1 VALSCTPLAAA
12 EIYEARL
19 DNGLRLLVKE
29 DHRAPVVV
37 SQLWYKIGSID
48 EPTGLTGISHMLEH
62 MMFKGTEQFGPGEFS
77 RLIDEVGGEQNAFTG
92 QDYTV
97 YFEKMPKD
105 KIELALKLEADRV
118 ANLLLDEKE
127 FRKERAVVMEERRL
141 RTEDVPQS
149 LFLSALWQLP
159 SCHIPIDNQ

>member
-1 VALSCTPLAAA
+1 MVLSCTPLAAA

-19 DNGLRLLVKE
+19 ENGLRLLVKE

-37 SQLWYKIGSID
+37 SQLWYKVGSID

-62 MMFKGTEQFGPGEFS
+62 MMFKGTKQFGPGEFS

-97 YFEKMPKD
+97 YFEKCPKI
-105 KIELALKLEADRV
+105 K
-118 ANLLLDEKE
+118 
-127 FRKERAVVMEERRL
+127 
-141 RTEDVPQS
+141 S
-149 LFLSALWQLP
+149 S
-159 SCHIPIDNQ
+159 